1 MTILCIGDGSA
12 KLYPADSAGAKAAN
26 LAHMAALGLPVPPA
40 FILPIEL
47 CAAIT
52 RGEPDAKKKMADGLD
67 EGIKFLECAT
77 GRIFGDR
84 RRPLLVSVRSGAAR
98 SMPGMLDTVLNVGCV
113 PDAVRGLIR
122 MTGNPHFA
130 YDCRRRFLES
140 CGSVVFGIESAAF
153 TAPLASLMS
162 AEGVAQE
169 QDLDCEALEGLAAGD
184 QQIVERERGPGADDP
199 RDDLKAAAEAVYLS
213 WMSDRAR
220 AYRKME
226 QLESLQGTAVTVQA
240 MVFGNYNARSGA
252 GVAFSRNPS
261 TGGSEPVIDV
271 LFASQGEDVVSGR
284 RNPETEA
291 AIARFHPAID
301 QELRAALKRL
311 EREFVDVQ
319 DVEFTIENGKLWLL
333 QTRAAKRTP
342 QAAVRFAIDFV
353 KDGLITPAEAL
364 RRLEG
369 IDLSHLAKKRLVGID
384 APIAQGIGAA
394 AGVATGRVAFDST
407 SAARLAAGGDPVI
420 LLRPNINTADERGF
434 DAGAGIVAA
443 VGGRTAHAALVARQ
457 LGKPCIVGCAKLTV
471 DPPGR
476 AAQIAG
482 RDIHEGDWLS
492 IDGETGAI
500 YMGQGKVVVEQSTS
514 ELEEIARWKHAAA
527 SRGEAAAAASKA

>member
-1 MTILCIGDGSA
+1 
-12 KLYPADSAGAKAAN
+12 
-26 LAHMAALGLPVPPA
+26 
-40 FILPIEL
+40 
-47 CAAIT
+47 
-52 RGEPDAKKKMADGLD
+52 
-67 EGIKFLECAT
+67 
-77 GRIFGDR
+77 
-84 RRPLLVSVRSGAAR
+84 
-98 SMPGMLDTVLNVGCV
+98 
-113 PDAVRGLIR
+113 
-122 MTGNPHFA
+122 
-130 YDCRRRFLES
+130 
-140 CGSVVFGIESAAF
+140 
-153 TAPLASLMS
+153 
-162 AEGVAQE
+162 
-169 QDLDCEALEGLAAGD
+169 
-184 QQIVERERGPGADDP
+184 
-199 RDDLKAAAEAVYLS
+199 
-213 WMSDRAR
+213 MSDRAR

-384 APIAQGIGAA
+384 APIAWGSGAA
-394 AGVATGRVAFDST
+394 
-407 SAARLAAGGDPVI
+407 SAA
-420 LLRPNINTADERGF
+420 
-434 DAGAGIVAA
+434 
-443 VGGRTAHAALVARQ
+443 GR
-457 LGKPCIVGCAKLTV
+457 
-471 DPPGR
+471 
-476 AAQIAG
+476 
-482 RDIHEGDWLS
+482 
-492 IDGETGAI
+492 
-500 YMGQGKVVVEQSTS
+500 
-514 ELEEIARWKHAAA
+514 
-527 SRGEAAAAASKA
+527 